1 MESVMSSATSGG
13 TGVSPVFVKAT
24 RAGRPCPLFRV
35 LAVAAIL
42 LAAVPAHAEV
52 VFNWGSPVYS
62 TLRDSYGNPLDASYT
77 FQLGAFDP
85 SFTPTAGNVAL
96 WETNWKVFDEA
107 DFNVDFEFFQSTVD
121 MLDDGTTTSASPN
134 ATLGYDFRGLDA
146 YIWGFKN
153 PSTYGTGMEW
163 VWFRAPSWT
172 FPTTFDPGPPITPT
186 DWSTSDLVAGD
197 VPLWG
202 RQGSAVGLGYAS
214 APGVSGAYTLQT
226 YTINIGP
233 EPIPE
238 PSTIFVAALLLAF
251 AAWRRWKKVRAAALA
266 ALFVMASFLP
276 SAAVANRVNFYSTP
290 GQPGYDSGGQP
301 LDENTSFEL
310 GVFANGFVPSATN
323 TAQWAAHWVPA
334 QRANFSS
341 GKNWFTA
348 ICQVTNNAAPF
359 TAGAPAYV
367 WGFNGSEEQGQWI
380 LYRSTNWTWP
390 VADDTAPSTRFWSAK
405 DANVI
410 VVGSLPVATGGGVSV
425 RSSAVA
431 NSLPPATTWNQWK
444 LARLAGHSLG
454 NPTDDAD
461 GDGVANL
468 TEFIRGTSPTSAA
481 DRPNGPGEQPQVTT
495 ADGKSYLELRV
506 SRRRDRPAIFTA
518 EVSSDLNTWMSG
530 TNHTRVVAD
539 TAEALTVRDTV
550 PIGDA
555 GNARFLRVKVSPQ

>member
-1 MESVMSSATSGG
+1 MRRWGHRRYTSTRHCSGG
-13 TGVSPVFVKAT
+13 
-24 RAGRPCPLFRV
+24 V
-35 LAVAAIL
+35 LAVGAPLASLFRIL
-42 LAAVPAHAEV
+42 AVVASILFAAVPARAEV

-62 TLRDSYGNPLDASYT
+62 TFRDSYGNPLTSDYT

-85 SFTPTAGNVAL
+85 SFTPTAGNVSL
-96 WETNWKVFDEA
+96 WAANWKVFDQA
-107 DFNVDFEFFQSTVD
+107 DFNVDFEVFQSTVD
-121 MLDDGTTTSASPN
+121 MLDNGTSTSAFAAP
-134 ATLGYDFRGLDA
+134 GYDFRGLDA
-146 YIWGFKN
+146 YVWGFKT
-153 PSTYGTGMEW
+153 PSTYGEGMEW

-172 FPTTFDPGPPITPT
+172 FPTSFDPGPPVTPT

-202 RQGSAVGLGYAS
+202 RQSTAVGLGYAS

-238 PSTIFVAALLLAF
+238 PSTIFVALVLL
-251 AAWRRWKKVRAAALA
+251 ALA
-266 ALFVMASFLP
+266 AWHRRKTLRTAAAAGLLVAVLLP
-276 SAAVANRVNFYSTP
+276 AAAMANRINFYSTP
-290 GQPGYDSGGQP
+290 DQPGYGSDGRA

-323 TAQWAAHWVPA
+323 TAQWAANWVPA
-334 QRANFSS
+334 QRAVFSS
-341 GKNWFTA
+341 GKNFFTA

-359 TAGAPAYV
+359 TVGAPAYV

-405 DANVI
+405 DANVV
-410 VVGSLPVATGGGVSV
+410 VVGSLAAAAGGVGV
-425 RSSAVA
+425 RSAAVA
-431 NSLPPATTWNQWK
+431 NSLPPATKYNQWK
-444 LARLAGHSLG
+444 LDKLAGHPLG

-468 TEFIRGTSPTSAA
+468 VEFIRGTSPTSAA
-481 DRPNGPGEQPQVTT
+481 DRPSGPGDQPQVAS
-495 ADGKSYLELRV
+495 ADGNSYLELRIP
-506 SRRRDRPAIFTA
+506 RRRDRPAIFTP
-518 EVSSDLNTWMSG
+518 EVSGDLNTWMSG
-530 TNHTRVVAD
+530 TNHTRVVSD
-539 TAEALTVRDTV
+539 TADALTVRDTV

-555 GNARFLRVKVSPQ
+555 GNARFLRVKVTPQ